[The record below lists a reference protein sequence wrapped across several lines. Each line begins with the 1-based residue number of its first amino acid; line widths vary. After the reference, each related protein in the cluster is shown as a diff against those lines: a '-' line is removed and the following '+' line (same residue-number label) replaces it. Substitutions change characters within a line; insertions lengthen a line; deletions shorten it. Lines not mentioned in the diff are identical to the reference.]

1 MSALWRKWSL
11 LEMLGMKAAKKV
23 VEQVIS
29 SKYRHYL
36 KVTGYKF
43 YADFCIW
50 RVLIGLFV

>member
-1 MSALWRKWSL
+1 MEEVEFIRDVS
-11 LEMLGMKAAKKV
+11 MKAAKKV

-50 RVLIGLFV
+50 LVLIGLFV